1 MYVDECSNRIG
12 IFNKVG
18 QPTLS
23 LGIVILESRRAENWL
38 SQIFLRALIY
48 GLLETYVDSEY
59 LRIQGI

>member
-1 MYVDECSNRIG
+1 MYGDECSNCIG